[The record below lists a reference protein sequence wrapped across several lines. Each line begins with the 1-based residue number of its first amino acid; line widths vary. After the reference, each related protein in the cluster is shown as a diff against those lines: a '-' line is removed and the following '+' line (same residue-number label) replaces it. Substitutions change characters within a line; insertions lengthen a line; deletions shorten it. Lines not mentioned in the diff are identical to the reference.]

1 MTHLY
6 AVCPQSRIQG
16 IGTFISKKLANNVL
30 SDARVDKST
39 HELFLLIL
47 PVIVTLAV
55 PEKVMVGHTLLSC
68 PSLIGI
74 KGLRLNT
81 LAFEEID
88 NLVWNFRK
96 DFVC

>member
-1 MTHLY
+1 M
-6 AVCPQSRIQG
+6 CPQSRIQG
-16 IGTFISKKLANNVL
+16 IGTFISKKLANNAL

-39 HELFLLIL
+39 HEFFLLIL
-47 PVIVTLAV
+47 PVKVTLAV
-55 PEKVMVGHTLLSC
+55 PEKVMVGHTLLGC
-68 PSLIGI
+68 PLLISI